1 MAKLTEKQKRFC
13 DYYIETTNATE
24 AAKRAGYSEKTAY
37 AIGVENLRKP
47 QIEEYIRTRLDQ
59 MDKERVASAEEV
71 LAYLTSVLR
80 GEETE
85 QVLKGVGEGAQRLVD
100 KEPNIKDR
108 IKAAELLAKRHGLLT
123 DKLDINGAVPV
134 VIANDDGLED

>member
-59 MDKERVASAEEV
+59 MDKERVASADEV

-80 GEETE
+80 CEETE
-85 QVLKGVGEGAQRLVD
+85 QVLRVSSSGAQTIIE
-100 KEPNIKDR
+100 KEPAIKDR
-108 IKAAELLAKRHGLLT
+108 NKAAELLGKRYGILT

-134 VIANDDGLED
+134 VIANDDSLED

>member
-1 MAKLTEKQKRFC
+1 MK
-13 DYYIETTNATE
+13 N
-24 AAKRAGYSEKTAY
+24 
-37 AIGVENLRKP
+37 AIGARMEELKKP
-47 QIEEYIRTRLDQ
+47 I
-59 MDKERVASAEEV
+59 VADAEEV

>member
-1 MAKLTEKQKRFC
+1 MLNPKQELFVEH
-13 DYYIETTNATE
+13 YVVTANATE
-24 AAKRAGYSEKTAY
+24 AAKLAGYSEKTSY
-37 AIGVENLRKP
+37 SQGQRLLKHDEVKEAISVRMEELKKP
-47 QIEEYIRTRLDQ
+47 I
-59 MDKERVASAEEV
+59 VADAEEV

-134 VIANDDGLED
+134 VIANDDSLED